1 MSDHN
6 WNSDS
11 FMPDASP
18 ELQKLLA
25 ECKTPDEIRETLRA
39 YYTRADVGVAV
50 YDADHNAIRF
60 TGKQDEAAHQ
70 FSRIVTLPNGHR
82 TLVSGARSEAELS
95 AWCEALIKANR

>member
-1 MSDHN
+1 MPSRN
-6 WNSDS
+6 INTDS

-25 ECKTPDEIRETLRA
+25 ECKTPEEIRETLRD
-39 YYTRADVGVAV
+39 YYTRTGGAV
-50 YDADHNAIRF
+50 YDPERNAIRF

-82 TLVSGARSEAELS
+82 TLVSGARSEAELQ
-95 AWCEALIKANR
+95 AWIDALLKAQR

>member
-1 MSDHN
+1 MPDRN
-6 WNSDS
+6 INTDS

-25 ECKTPDEIRETLRA
+25 ECKTPDEIRETLRDF
-39 YYTRADVGVAV
+39 YTRTGVAV
-50 YDADHNAIRF
+50 YDAEHNAIRF